1 MYILCCGYPP
11 FYSSGGKR
19 LSPGM
24 EKRIKRG
31 EYEFPEAEWSLISQ
45 EAKALIDG
53 MLETQPESRL
63 TIDQVMKNKWLVNFT
78 QLPKKRLNS
87 IKVMNQ
93 DKKNWP
99 EILESMGKALNEMRV
114 NYEQD
119 IKLKKMTD
127 VNNPLLKRRLAK
139 SGKLANGLNLA
150 NVTNDNSKLV
160 ENDDKN
166 ANDSSNAV
174 FNSSLN
180 TNTNR
185 VLKKSS
191 PRLKRVLSEPIP
203 KSTLT
208 ALYYSTNLKEL

>member
-1 MYILCCGYPP
+1 
-11 FYSSGGKR
+11 
-19 LSPGM
+19 
-24 EKRIKRG
+24 
-31 EYEFPEAEWSLISQ
+31 
-45 EAKALIDG
+45 

-160 ENDDKN
+160 ENDDKI
-166 ANDSSNAV
+166 ANSGDSSNAV